1 MMRKVKISNLEIGNG
16 TPKIMGILNVSP
28 ESFYK
33 ESISIGKKIISER
46 ALQMEK
52 EGADIIDI
60 GGMSTAPYLYTVISV
75 EKELKRIRNSVNAVK
90 EACRIPVSV
99 DTPRADV
106 AEASAELGVDLINDV
121 TGLKYDDRMK
131 EIVSSTGLPVIIGA
145 YGHKSITYKSGDIF
159 ETMEILQESLD
170 LAREKGISDN
180 KIIIDPLIGFFRS
193 TGNNPFFT
201 KIAHHSWC
209 VRDLEII
216 SGLKRLSKI
225 SKPIC
230 ISVSRKS
237 FIGKLFN
244 LTESERLIPSIIIQI
259 ICALNGASIIRTHDV
274 KETKIGL
281 ELLQKITKDR
291 GPNPGTT

>member
-1 MMRKVKISNLEIGNG
+1 MMKKVKISNLEIGNG

-60 GGMSTAPYLYTVISV
+60 GGMSTAPYLDTVISV
-75 EKELKRIRNSVNAVK
+75 EKEVVRIRNSVSAVK
-90 EACRIPVSV
+90 EVCSIPVSV

-121 TGLKYDDRMK
+121 TGLKYDHRMK
-131 EIVSSTGLPVIIGA
+131 EIVFSTGLPVLIGA
-145 YGHKSITYKSGDIF
+145 YGNKSITYKSGDIF

-170 LAREKGISDN
+170 LAREKGISEN

-201 KIAHHSWC
+201 KIAPHSWYE
-209 VRDLEII
+209 RDLEII
-216 SGLKRLSKI
+216 SGLKSLSKI
-225 SKPIC
+225 KPIC

-244 LTESERLIPSIIIQI
+244 LTESERLIPSVIAQV

-281 ELLQKITKDR
+281 ELLQKIT
-291 GPNPGTT
+291 

>member
-1 MMRKVKISNLEIGNG
+1 MMKKVNICNLEIGNG

-60 GGMSTAPYLYTVISV
+60 GGMSTAPYLDTVISV
-75 EKELKRIRNSVNAVK
+75 EKEVERIRNSVSAVK
-90 EACRIPVSV
+90 ETCRIPVSV

-106 AEASAELGVDLINDV
+106 AGASAELGVDLINDV

-131 EIVSSTGLPVIIGA
+131 EIVFSTGLPVLIGA
-145 YGHKSITYKSGDIF
+145 YGNKSITYKSGDIF

-201 KIAHHSWC
+201 KIAHHSWYE
-209 VRDLEII
+209 RDLEII
-216 SGLKRLSKI
+216 SGLKRLSKF

-244 LTESERLIPSIIIQI
+244 
-259 ICALNGASIIRTHDV
+259 
-274 KETKIGL
+274 
-281 ELLQKITKDR
+281 
-291 GPNPGTT
+291 

>member
-1 MMRKVKISNLEIGNG
+1 MMKKVKISNLEIGNG

-60 GGMSTAPYLYTVISV
+60 GGMSTAPYLDTVISV
-75 EKELKRIRNSVNAVK
+75 EKEVVRIRNSVSAVK
-90 EACRIPVSV
+90 EVCSIPVSV

-121 TGLKYDDRMK
+121 TGLKYDHRMK
-131 EIVSSTGLPVIIGA
+131 EIVFSTGLPVLIGA
-145 YGHKSITYKSGDIF
+145 YGNKSITYKSGDIF

-180 KIIIDPLIGFFRS
+180 KIIIDPLIGFFRP

-201 KIAHHSWC
+201 KIAHHSWYE
-209 VRDLEII
+209 RDLDII
-216 SGLKRLSKI
+216 SGLKRLSKF

-244 LTESERLIPSIIIQI
+244 LTESERLIPSVIAQV

-274 KETKIGL
+274 KETKVSL
-281 ELLQKITKDR
+281 ELLQRITRDR
-291 GPNPGTT
+291 VPDPSTI